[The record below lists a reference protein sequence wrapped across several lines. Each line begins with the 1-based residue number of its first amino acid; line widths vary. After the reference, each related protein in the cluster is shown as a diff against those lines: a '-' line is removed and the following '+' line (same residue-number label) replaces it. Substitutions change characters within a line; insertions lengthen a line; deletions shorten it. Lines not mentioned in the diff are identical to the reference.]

1 MDYRDQDGNGEGLFG
16 ARNENSVLFSLDNL
30 NALDSD
36 SNGGG
41 SGSGLNTSGDA
52 SGLID
57 LNTLSKMGGTTSSGD
72 DDIAGGV
79 VMESM
84 VFNQVVAKK
93 SKIHIGIF
101 VAVFVVLVGII
112 VGVSYSMYTDK
123 AEETAKTKQEALDK
137 ANEDLKKAQEL
148 QAKIEQLEKEKEAA
162 EIEGKRRSAEQAE
175 IDKELARL
183 REAQMNAQV
192 AAGGAD
198 AGAAPAA
205 GGKSDSKSGKKS
217 GGSKDSGGSAAA
229 AAPAAPKTKAPDK
242 NVLISALKAANTK
255 AGKCGKN
262 GSLTVQFNLSNN
274 TAKGVKAV
282 GGSFAKS
289 ATEKCILTVVEKHNW
304 PDGTASGIRYTFKL

>member
-1 MDYRDQDGNGEGLFG
+1 MDYRDQEGNGEGLFG

-41 SGSGLNTSGDA
+41 NGSGLNTSGDA

-57 LNTLSKMGGTTSSGD
+57 LNTLSKMGGSTSSGD
-72 DDIAGGV
+72 DDIASGV

-101 VAVFVVLVGII
+101 VGVFVVLVGII
-112 VGVSYSMYTDK
+112 IAVSYNLYTDK
-123 AEETAKTKQEALDK
+123 AEETAKAKQEMQDK
-137 ANEDLKKAQEL
+137 ADEDLKKAQEL
-148 QAKIEQLEKEKEAA
+148 QAKIDQLEKEKEAA

-198 AGAAPAA
+198 AGAAAA
-205 GGKSDSKSGKKS
+205 GGKADSKSGKKT
-217 GGSKDSGGSAAA
+217 GGSKDSGGSAAP

-242 NVLISALKAANTK
+242 NALISALKAANTK

-304 PDGTASGIRYTFKL
+304 PDGTAAGIKYTFKL